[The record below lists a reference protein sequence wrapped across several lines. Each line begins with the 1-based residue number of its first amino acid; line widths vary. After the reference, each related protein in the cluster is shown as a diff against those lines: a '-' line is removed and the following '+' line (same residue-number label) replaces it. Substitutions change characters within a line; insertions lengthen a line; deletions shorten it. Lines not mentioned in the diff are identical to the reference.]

1 MPGMTPGRVPR
12 KGDSPQRF
20 TPRSSSKMPGQVR
33 RALDGQILSSQR
45 NGDSLEVTGGRL
57 GVRAAR
63 GGGLKQTR
71 NGLVVDQAQVG
82 EKNHKPIDRMQD
94 LASGATAAQI
104 AAAHNALL
112 AAMRKTGRMRG

>member
-1 MPGMTPGRVPR
+1 MAGMTPGRVPR

-20 TPRSSSKMPGQVR
+20 TPRASSRMPGSVR

-45 NGDSLEVTGGRL
+45 NDDSLGVTGGRL

-71 NGLVVDQAQVG
+71 NGLMVDQAQVG
-82 EKNHKPIDRMQD
+82 EKNRAPIARQQD
-94 LASGATAAQI
+94 LEASPTTAEI
-104 AAAHNALL
+104 AAAHNELL
-112 AAMRKTGRMRG
+112 AQLRKTGRMR

>member
-1 MPGMTPGRVPR
+1 MAMTPGRTTR

-20 TPRSSSKMPGQVR
+20 TPRASSSMPGSVR

-45 NGDSLEVTGGRL
+45 NDDSLGVTGGRL

-71 NGLVVDQAQVG
+71 NGLVVDLAQVG
-82 EKNHKPIDRMQD
+82 EKNHSPIARQQD
-94 LASGATAAQI
+94 LDTSTATAAEI
-104 AAAHNALL
+104 AAAYNELL
-112 AAMRKTGRMRG
+112 AQMRKTGRMR